1 MSSGVEQ
8 VNQLNNLLQRSL
20 ACLPGP
26 FARLAFVASI
36 YDPYAGRYMHEGW
49 AHVASSEEIHSSL
62 HKAHLEAFEEVLTL
76 PLEEL
81 AAQLQ
86 EHFNNLGGADRKI
99 IRSWLEAEPFR
110 DAIPGGASSLQR
122 EFFISQMRTTLW
134 ILVSGTSLEV
144 LPERYASRL
153 QLPAPPPPH
162 HPGT

>member
-1 MSSGVEQ
+1 MQRVD
-8 VNQLNNLLQRSL
+8 QLNNLLERSL
-20 ACLPGP
+20 GCLPSP
-26 FARLAFVASI
+26 FARLVFVASI

-49 AHVASSEEIHSSL
+49 AHVASSKEIHRSL
-62 HKAHLEAFEEVLTL
+62 QKAHLTAFEEVLSL

-81 AAQLQ
+81 GGQLQ

-134 ILVSGTSLEV
+134 MLVSAFSLEV

-153 QLPAPPPPH
+153 QPPAPRSPH